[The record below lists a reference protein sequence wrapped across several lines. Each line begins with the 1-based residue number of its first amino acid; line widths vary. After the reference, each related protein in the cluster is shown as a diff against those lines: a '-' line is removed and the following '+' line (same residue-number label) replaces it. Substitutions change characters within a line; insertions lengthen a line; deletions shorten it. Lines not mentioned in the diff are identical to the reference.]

1 MKSTY
6 LFTLLVAVSI
16 LAVSFGQSTTC
27 SVSCSCTVNGVVTP
41 GVVTHTENGCTCTC
55 TSGSGGGSSGGSS
68 GGSGSDRIR
77 ELCEEGRL
85 SAFICERLGFGGRL
99 SIQSDNEDHDNGQE
113 VVQLVTEII
122 SSLIKLD
129 KLEG

>member
-1 MKSTY
+1 M
-6 LFTLLVAVSI
+6 
-16 LAVSFGQSTTC
+16 SFGQSTTC

-55 TSGSGGGSSGGSS
+55 TSGSGGGSS

>member
-1 MKSTY
+1 MKSAY

-16 LAVSFGQSTTC
+16 LTVSFGQSTTC

-41 GVVTHTENGCTCTC
+41 GVVTQTENGCTCSC
-55 TSGSGGGSSGGSS
+55 NSGSGGESS

-85 SAFICERLGFGGRL
+85 SAFICERFGFGGRL
-99 SIQSDNEDHDNGQE
+99 SMQSYDEGHDNGQE
-113 VVQLVTEII
+113 VVQLVAEII

>member
-6 LFTLLVAVSI
+6 LFTLLVAASI
-16 LAVSFGQSTTC
+16 LEVSFGQSTTC

-41 GVVTHTENGCTCTC
+41 GVVTQTENGCTCTC
-55 TSGSGGGSSGGSS
+55 NGGSGGGSSGGSGS
-68 GGSGSDRIR
+68 GGQDRIR
-77 ELCEEGRL
+77 ELCEQGRL
-85 SAFICERLGFGGRL
+85 SAFICERFGFGGQL
-99 SIQSDNEDHDNGQE
+99 SIQSDNEGHDNGQE
-113 VVQLVTEII
+113 VVQLVAEII